1 MANNVKNLG
10 LDMGNSTICVAGIN
24 DKGEVIKAYTNS
36 VYSMDTVLISGDI
49 IECKGVKLALGVGQ
63 TTLSNV
69 DKTNREYIE
78 HQILWAVN
86 ELYGN
91 GTHYINL
98 GVGLPISI
106 YKAKKEEFAEKLKGF
121 GTIEGVVN
129 GKEVSVN
136 LVDVKVQA
144 EGSAALRVLANY
156 IDKDNTTLII
166 DRGMKTT
173 DVILVEWNGKFTI
186 SNYGTT
192 NIALYDMYKVLQ
204 DKIASEG
211 VEVTIEQ
218 IDKKFQSNK
227 PIIRTEKGDFN
238 LVDHLS
244 DILPVCRDIMKDI
257 ENRFGKTILHDK
269 VFVGGGAEKFLGA
282 VEGKLRNNVDLPQEM
297 RWYGNVEGYLITLIK
312 KPV

>member
-10 LDMGNSTICVAGIN
+10 LDMGNSTICVAGID
-24 DKGEVIKAYTNS
+24 DKGEIVKAYTNS
-36 VYSMDTVLISGDI
+36 VYSLDTALMSGDI
-49 IECKGVKLALGVGQ
+49 IECKGTKLALGVGQ
-63 TTLSNV
+63 TTLSNI

-86 ELYGN
+86 QLYGS

-106 YKAKKEEFAEKLKGF
+106 YKAKKEEFKEKIKGF

-129 GKEVSVN
+129 GREMSAN
-136 LVDVKVQA
+136 LVDVNVQA
-144 EGSAALRVLANY
+144 EGYGALKILTQY

-166 DRGMKTT
+166 DIGMKTT
-173 DVILVEWNGKFTI
+173 DVLLIEWNGSKFIIT
-186 SNYGTT
+186 NYGTI

-204 DKIASEG
+204 DQIASEG

-227 PIIRTEKGDFN
+227 PVIRTEKGDFN
-238 LVDHLS
+238 LQEHLK
-244 DILPVCRDIMKDI
+244 DTLPICRDIMKDI
-257 ENRFGKTILHDK
+257 ENKFGKTILHDK
-269 VFVGGGAEKFLGA
+269 IFVGGGAEKFLEA
-282 VEGKLRNNVDLPQEM
+282 VEGKVRNNVEVDREL
-297 RWYGNVEGYLITLIK
+297 RWYGNVVGYLTSL
-312 KPV
+312 

>member
-24 DKGEVIKAYTNS
+24 DKGEIIKAYTNS
-36 VYSMDTVLISGDI
+36 VYSMDTALISGDI
-49 IECKGVKLALGVGQ
+49 IECKGTKLALGVGQ

-86 ELYGN
+86 KLYGS

-144 EGSAALRVLANY
+144 EGYAALRILTNY
-156 IDKDNTTLII
+156 IDRDNTTLII
-166 DRGMKTT
+166 DIGMKTT
-173 DVILVEWNGKFTI
+173 DVILIEWNGKFTI

-227 PIIRTEKGDFN
+227 PVIRTEKGDFN

-257 ENRFGKTILHDK
+257 ENKFGKTILHDK

-282 VEGKLRNNVDLPQEM
+282 VEGKVRNNIDVPQELS
-297 RWYGNVEGYLITLIK
+297 WYGNAVGYLM
-312 KPV
+312 VN

>member
-10 LDMGNSTICVAGIN
+10 LDMGNSTICVAGI
-24 DKGEVIKAYTNS
+24 DEKGEIVKGYTNS
-36 VYSMDTVLISGDI
+36 VYSMDTALISGDI

-86 ELYGN
+86 KLYGS

-129 GKEVSVN
+129 GKEVFVN

-144 EGSAALRVLANY
+144 EGYAALRVLTNY

-166 DRGMKTT
+166 DIGMKTT
-173 DVILVEWNGKFTI
+173 DVILIEWNGKFTI

-238 LVDHLS
+238 LVEHLG
-244 DILPVCRDIMKDI
+244 DTLLVCRDIMKDI
-257 ENRFGKTILHDK
+257 ENKFGKTILHDK
-269 VFVGGGAEKFLGA
+269 VFVGGGSEKFLEA
-282 VEGKLRNNVDLPQEM
+282 VRGKVRNNVEVDRELM
-297 RWYGNVEGYLITLIK
+297 WYGNALGYLM
-312 KPV
+312 VN

>member
-24 DKGEVIKAYTNS
+24 DKGEIIKAYTNS
-36 VYSMDTVLISGDI
+36 VYSMDTALISGDI

-78 HQILWAVN
+78 HQIVWAVHS
-86 ELYGN
+86 LYGS

-106 YKAKKEEFAEKLKGF
+106 YKAKKEEFREKIKAL

-129 GKEVSVN
+129 GKEISVN

-144 EGSAALRVLANY
+144 EGYAALRILTNY

-166 DRGMKTT
+166 DIGMKTT

-282 VEGKLRNNVDLPQEM
+282 VEGKVKNNVEVAIEV
-297 RWYGNVEGYLITLIK
+297 RWWGNALGYVESLN
-312 KPV
+312 

>member
-1 MANNVKNLG
+1 
-10 LDMGNSTICVAGIN
+10 MGNSTICVAGI
-24 DKGEVIKAYTNS
+24 DEKGEIIKAYTNS
-36 VYSMDTVLISGDI
+36 LYSMDTALISGDI

-86 ELYGN
+86 KLYGS

-144 EGSAALRVLANY
+144 EGYAALRILTNY

-166 DRGMKTT
+166 DIGMKTT
-173 DVILVEWNGKFTI
+173 DVILVEWNGKKFVI
-186 SNYGTT
+186 SNYWTT

-204 DKIASEG
+204 DQIANEG

-227 PIIRTEKGDFN
+227 PVIRTEKGEFN
-238 LVDHLS
+238 LNEHLI
-244 DILPVCRDIMKDI
+244 DTLPVCRDIMKDI
-257 ENRFGKTILHDK
+257 ENKFGKTILHDK
-269 VFVGGGAEKFLGA
+269 IFVGGGSVKFLDTVG
-282 VEGKLRNNVDLPQEM
+282 GKVRNNIEVPVDM
-297 RWYGNVEGYLITLIK
+297 KWYSNCEGYL
-312 KPV
+312 VS

>member
-10 LDMGNSTICVAGIN
+10 LDMGNSTICVAGI
-24 DKGEVIKAYTNS
+24 DEKGEIVKGYTNS
-36 VYSMDTVLISGDI
+36 VYSMDTALISGDI

-86 ELYGN
+86 KLYGS

-129 GKEVSVN
+129 GKEVFVN

-144 EGSAALRVLANY
+144 EGYAALRVLTNY

-166 DRGMKTT
+166 DIGMKTT

-227 PIIRTEKGDFN
+227 PVIRTEKGDFN

-257 ENRFGKTILHDK
+257 ENKFGKTILHDK

-282 VEGKLRNNVDLPQEM
+282 VEGKVRNNIDVPQELS
-297 RWYGNVEGYLITLIK
+297 WYGNAVGYLM
-312 KPV
+312 VN

>member
-10 LDMGNSTICVAGIN
+10 LDMGNSTICVAGI
-24 DKGEVIKAYTNS
+24 DEKGEIVKGYTNS
-36 VYSMDTVLISGDI
+36 VYSMDTALISGDI

-86 ELYGN
+86 KLYGS

-144 EGSAALRVLANY
+144 EGYAALRVLTNY

-166 DRGMKTT
+166 DIGMKTT

-227 PIIRTEKGDFN
+227 PIIRTEKGNFN
-238 LVDHLS
+238 LVEHLS
-244 DILPVCRDIMKDI
+244 DALHVCRDIMKDI
-257 ENRFGKTILHDK
+257 ENKFGKTILHDK
-269 VFVGGGAEKFLGA
+269 IFVGGGAEKFLGA
-282 VEGKLRNNVDLPQEM
+282 VEGKVKNNVEVPIEV
-297 RWYGNVEGYLITLIK
+297 RWWGNALGYVASLN
-312 KPV
+312 

>member
-10 LDMGNSTICVAGIN
+10 LDMGNSTICVAGI
-24 DKGEVIKAYTNS
+24 DEKGEIIKAYTNS
-36 VYSMDTVLISGDI
+36 VYSMDTALISGDI

-86 ELYGN
+86 KLYGS

-129 GKEVSVN
+129 GKEISVN

-144 EGSAALRVLANY
+144 EGYAALRILTNY

-166 DRGMKTT
+166 DIGMKTT

-244 DILPVCRDIMKDI
+244 DTLPVCRDIMKDI
-257 ENRFGKTILHDK
+257 ENKFGKTILHDK

-282 VEGKLRNNVDLPQEM
+282 VGGKVRNNVEVPVEV
-297 RWYGNVEGYLITLIK
+297 RWYGNVLGYIMGI
-312 KPV
+312 

>member
-1 MANNVKNLG
+1 
-10 LDMGNSTICVAGIN
+10 MGNSTICVAGI
-24 DKGEVIKAYTNS
+24 DEKGKIVKAYTNS
-36 VYSMDTVLISGDI
+36 IYSLDTALMSGDI
-49 IECKGVKLALGVGQ
+49 IECKGTKMALGVGQ

-78 HQILWAVN
+78 HQILWAVKQ
-86 ELYGN
+86 LYGS

-106 YKAKKEEFAEKLKGF
+106 YKAKKEQFTQSLKAL

-129 GKEVSVN
+129 GKEISVN

-144 EGSAALRVLANY
+144 EGYAALRILTNY

-166 DRGMKTT
+166 DIGMKTT
-173 DVILVEWNGKFTI
+173 DVILVEWDGKFRI

-192 NIALYDMYKVLQ
+192 NIALYDIYKVLQ

-227 PIIRTEKGDFN
+227 PVIRTEQGDFN
-238 LVDHLS
+238 LVEHLPEV
-244 DILPVCRDIMKDI
+244 LPVCRDIMKDI
-257 ENRFGKTILHDK
+257 ENKFGKTILHDK
-269 VFVGGGAEKFLGA
+269 VFVGGGSEKFLETVG
-282 VEGKLRNNVDLPQEM
+282 GKVRNNIEVDSEL
-297 RWYGNVEGYLITLIK
+297 RWYSNAVGYLINLN
-312 KPV
+312 

>member
-36 VYSMDTVLISGDI
+36 VYSMDTALISGDI
-49 IECKGVKLALGVGQ
+49 IECKGTKLALGVGQ

-86 ELYGN
+86 KLYGS

-144 EGSAALRVLANY
+144 EGYAALRVLTNC

-166 DRGMKTT
+166 DIGMKTT

-192 NIALYDMYKVLQ
+192 NIALYDMYKILQ

-227 PIIRTEKGDFN
+227 PVIRTEKGDFN
-238 LVDHLS
+238 LVEHLG
-244 DILPVCRDIMKDI
+244 DTVHICRDIMKDI
-257 ENRFGKTILHDK
+257 ENKFGKTILHDK
-269 VFVGGGAEKFLGA
+269 ILVGGGSEKFLGA
-282 VEGKLRNNVDLPQEM
+282 VSGKVRNNVEIPQEL
-297 RWYGNVEGYLITLIK
+297 RLWGNAMGYLY
-312 KPV
+312 

>member
-36 VYSMDTVLISGDI
+36 VYSMDTALISGDI

-86 ELYGN
+86 RLYGS

-144 EGSAALRVLANY
+144 EGYAALRVLTNY

-166 DRGMKTT
+166 DIGMKTT

-238 LVDHLS
+238 LVEHLP
-244 DILPVCRDIMKDI
+244 DTIHVCRDIMKDI
-257 ENRFGKTILHDK
+257 ENKFGKTILHDK
-269 VFVGGGAEKFLGA
+269 IFVGGGSEKFLESVG
-282 VEGKLRNNVDLPQEM
+282 GKVRNNIEVPQEL
-297 RWYGNVEGYLITLIK
+297 RWYGNAVGYL
-312 KPV
+312 VVN

>member
-10 LDMGNSTICVAGIN
+10 LDMGNSTICVAGI
-24 DKGEVIKAYTNS
+24 DEKGEIVKGYTNS
-36 VYSMDTVLISGDI
+36 VYSMDTALISGDI

-86 ELYGN
+86 KLYGS

-129 GKEVSVN
+129 GKEVFVN

-144 EGSAALRVLANY
+144 EGYAALRVLTNY

-166 DRGMKTT
+166 DIGMKTT

-238 LVDHLS
+238 LVEHLG
-244 DILPVCRDIMKDI
+244 DTLLVCRDIMKDI
-257 ENRFGKTILHDK
+257 ENKFGKTILHDK
-269 VFVGGGAEKFLGA
+269 VFVGGGSEKFLEA
-282 VEGKLRNNVDLPQEM
+282 VRGKVRNNVEVDRELM
-297 RWYGNVEGYLITLIK
+297 WYGNALGYLM
-312 KPV
+312 VN